1 MELKQLFSGDDRGVS
16 PVIGVILM
24 VAITV
29 ILAAVIGTF
38 VLGLGSQV
46 GNQAP
51 QATFGYEY
59 ENFSNQN
66 TNDTISITQQGSNSP
81 IQTSAVTVSVG
92 GTSYWNDSGSM
103 DSNVTASG
111 SWNSTAELS
120 AGDTL
125 VLSES
130 VSDWTNTTGDG
141 PFTNGETVR
150 VVWQSES
157 GQSSIIS
164 SSTTPS

>member
-1 MELKQLFSGDDRGVS
+1 MELKQPLDDDRGVS

-46 GNQAP
+46 GNNAP
-51 QATFGYEY
+51 QASFSYEY
-59 ENFSNQN
+59 ANFSSSGNQ
-66 TNDTISITQQGSNSP
+66 TISITSQGSNSP
-81 IQTSAVTVSVG
+81 IQAESVTVSV
-92 GTSYWNDSGSM
+92 SGDTIYYGENQSFVSPAQ
-103 DSNVTASG
+103 SNVTKAS
-111 SWNSTAELS
+111 NSTWPADKIS
-120 AGDTL
+120 AGATL
-125 VLSES
+125 RAQSEAG
-130 VSDWTNTTGDG
+130 N
-141 PFTNGETVR
+141 PFGTGETVR
-150 VVWQSES
+150 VVWSSGS